1 LGDYQF
7 VKFVENVQISY
18 SNYETD
24 IGYITLYFIVKRNVK
39 NNVYV
44 YLAEL
49 KLQTIPLL
57 EINSKKS
64 VGRIKFIEIKDY
76 WDRSQNK
83 NKEIPTLGHI
93 KKATYWPREIGTQN
107 NYLAI

>member
-1 LGDYQF
+1 MGDYQF
-7 VKFVENVQISY
+7 VKFVENVQISS

-24 IGYITLYFIVKRNVK
+24 IGYITLYFIVKQNVK

-44 YLAEL
+44 YLAEF

-64 VGRIKFIEIKDY
+64 VGRIKFIEMKGY

-83 NKEIPTLGHI
+83 EIPTLRHI